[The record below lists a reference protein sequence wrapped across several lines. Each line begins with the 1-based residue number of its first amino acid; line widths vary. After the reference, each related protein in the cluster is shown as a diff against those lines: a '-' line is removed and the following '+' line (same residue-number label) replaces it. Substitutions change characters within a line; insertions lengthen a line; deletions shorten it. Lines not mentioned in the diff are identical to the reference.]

1 MDFTTSTQV
10 NCIVFSLFLL
20 FFALPFILLL
30 SCVCQ
35 WLSVCLSVC
44 CCYGE

>member
-20 FFALPFILLL
+20 FFALLGHPERSSEGLLF
-30 SCVCQ
+30 
-35 WLSVCLSVC
+35 
-44 CCYGE
+44 